1 MFKQQGG
8 FWLYF
13 VGIIIMFLVLFYLAE
28 VATGRFALGIGGTN
42 PTARQTPKITS
53 LAGKTIIPTTNGSS
67 KGIDITKDY
76 YAEITTS
83 LGVIKV
89 DLYERNAPNTVA
101 NFIDLANS
109 GYYNNTKFY
118 KLLPGV
124 AVQGGSKDNSVTGG
138 PGYTIPDETNWDS
151 LDYTED
157 LRVLLRAE
165 GYTSAKKIASIDL
178 DKYVLVMANPRPN
191 SAGSQFMILLSGKE
205 SIDVLKLRGRVT
217 VFGKVM
223 EDTSVIQ
230 KIALTQ
236 IDNSGSF
243 PKPQNDITISEIK
256 IYTK

>member
-1 MFKQQGG
+1 M
-8 FWLYF
+8 
-13 VGIIIMFLVLFYLAE
+13 
-28 VATGRFALGIGGTN
+28 
-42 PTARQTPKITS
+42 
-53 LAGKTIIPTTNGSS
+53 
-67 KGIDITKDY
+67 
-76 YAEITTS
+76 
-83 LGVIKV
+83 
-89 DLYERNAPNTVA
+89 
-101 NFIDLANS
+101 
-109 GYYNNTKFY
+109 
-118 KLLPGV
+118 
-124 AVQGGSKDNSVTGG
+124 QGGSKDNSVTGG